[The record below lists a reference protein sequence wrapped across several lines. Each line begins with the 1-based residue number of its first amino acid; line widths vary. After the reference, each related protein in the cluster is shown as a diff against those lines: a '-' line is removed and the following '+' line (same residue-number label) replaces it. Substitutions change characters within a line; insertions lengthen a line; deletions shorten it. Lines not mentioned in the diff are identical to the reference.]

1 MKKAIAEDPFNS
13 SMIKKLI
20 SKTTDTKQNP
30 FHTPFENL
38 VTRNTIRRSYP
49 YFT

>member
-1 MKKAIAEDPFNS
+1 MKKAVAEDPVNS

-20 SKTTDTKQNP
+20 SKTTNTKQNP
-30 FHTPFENL
+30 FHTP
-38 VTRNTIRRSYP
+38 RNTIRRSYP

>member
-1 MKKAIAEDPFNS
+1 MKKTFAEGPVNS

-20 SKTTDTKQNP
+20 SKTADTKQNP

-38 VTRNTIRRSYP
+38 VTRNTIR
-49 YFT
+49 